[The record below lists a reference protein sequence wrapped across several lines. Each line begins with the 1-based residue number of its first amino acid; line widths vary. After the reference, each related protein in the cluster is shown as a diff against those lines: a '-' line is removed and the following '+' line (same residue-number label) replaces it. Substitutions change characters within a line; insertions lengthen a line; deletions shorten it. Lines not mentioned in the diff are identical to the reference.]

1 MPRPLIQRLAVT
13 VTVAAATAG
22 VVGLVAGGAS
32 AGEPRADAGP
42 ARPDGGADAAPR
54 RIWINGPPPPP
65 AIVITKT
72 PPDPTPSR
80 TRAKWVFDLK
90 YDHGSPY
97 LMAVRR
103 LELAAPEDAPRMM
116 GRFALELYE
125 GPTLIERVRFDFPML
140 GVPEPDAGFGAP
152 PRIEPKLVTRVGV
165 FFPALDKGTRLE
177 LWDRATD
184 RRWTRPWPPAATVAS
199 PPSASDAGPPGEVDG
214 GAP

>member
-116 GRFALELYE
+116 GRIALELDE
-125 GPTLIERVRFDFPML
+125 GPTLIERVRFDVPRL

-152 PRIEPKLVTRVGV
+152 PRIEPQLVTRVGV
-165 FFPALDKGTRLE
+165 FFPAHDKGTRLE

-184 RRWTRPWPPAATVAS
+184 RRWTLPWPPAATVAS